1 VSDGATPTHTDV
13 LIDAATRA
21 QAPVWPR
28 VLVMA
33 FAHFTNDLYAAFL
46 APLLPLVV
54 TKFSLSLALAGL
66 LGTAFNTSGALVQ
79 PFFGVA
85 ADRISRPIFTVIGPL
100 VTCIGMGLLGFAP
113 SYEAM
118 LVLLLAAGI
127 GTAGFHPQSFAL
139 AGALSGDRRGAGLS
153 VFVAGGELGYALG
166 PVYVAAVVSI
176 LGLGGTILAA
186 TPGIVACLI
195 IWRAARAW
203 PVVRAQPPS
212 GLGSDFR
219 QHGRALALLWI
230 IVVIRSIIT
239 LAHIIFLPLLLRGRG
254 QSLIVGGAAVLLFG
268 GIGALG
274 GLTGGV
280 LSDRIG
286 RRAVMSLSFLAGVPL
301 LFLFGRIE
309 SVWGLIPLA
318 LGGYTF
324 YLAAPVNVVMAQEML
339 PRRASLA
346 SSLVTGM
353 AWGTAGLSLILVGA
367 IADRIGLTATLLGT
381 LGLSVIA
388 LPAIWALP
396 KRPPQ
401 VHIGIAAS

>member
-1 VSDGATPTHTDV
+1 
-13 LIDAATRA
+13 
-21 QAPVWPR
+21 
-28 VLVMA
+28 
-33 FAHFTNDLYAAFL
+33 
-46 APLLPLVV
+46 
-54 TKFSLSLALAGL
+54 
-66 LGTAFNTSGALVQ
+66 
-79 PFFGVA
+79 
-85 ADRISRPIFTVIGPL
+85 
-100 VTCIGMGLLGFAP
+100 
-113 SYEAM
+113 
-118 LVLLLAAGI
+118 
-127 GTAGFHPQSFAL
+127 
-139 AGALSGDRRGAGLS
+139 
-153 VFVAGGELGYALG
+153 
-166 PVYVAAVVSI
+166 
-176 LGLGGTILAA
+176 
-186 TPGIVACLI
+186 
-195 IWRAARAW
+195 
-203 PVVRAQPPS
+203 
-212 GLGSDFR
+212 
-219 QHGRALALLWI
+219 
-230 IVVIRSIIT
+230 
-239 LAHIIFLPLLLRGRG
+239 
-254 QSLIVGGAAVLLFG
+254 VGGAAVLLFG